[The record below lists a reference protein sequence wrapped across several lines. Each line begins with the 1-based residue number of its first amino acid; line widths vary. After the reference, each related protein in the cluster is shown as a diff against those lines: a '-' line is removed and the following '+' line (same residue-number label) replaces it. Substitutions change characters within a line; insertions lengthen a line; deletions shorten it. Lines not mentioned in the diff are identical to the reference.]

1 MGNLEYRVPCMKC
14 FNYFTVDDTNVPT
27 VRRLCKEYS
36 PDLYKN
42 LGTLKLRL
50 DDVSTIYYLF
60 ADKTELSRQ
69 NILLGYEAKD
79 LNTRTETIQVVDFHI
94 ATELYITYSV
104 GMHHVLDPG
113 YALDLMRT
121 YVPILDRLGVTEQDL
136 IEGESN
142 TRDPKDIPVGYG
154 YQYSIAATDPETG
167 GMINVHLDIIDEDT
181 WDICISCFD

>member
-1 MGNLEYRVPCMKC
+1 MRDIVYKVPCMKC
-14 FNYFTVDDTNVPT
+14 FNYNTVDDTNVST
-27 VRRLCKEYS
+27 VRRLCREYS
-36 PDLYKN
+36 PDLYKYV
-42 LGTLKLRL
+42 GALKLRL

-60 ADKTELSRQ
+60 EDKRNHND

-121 YVPILDRLGVTEQDL
+121 YVPILDRLGVTKQDL
-136 IEGESN
+136 IEGDNNS
-142 TRDPKDIPVGYG
+142 RDPKDIPVGYG
-154 YQYSIAATDPETG
+154 YQYSISATDPETG

>member
-1 MGNLEYRVPCMKC
+1 MGNLEYKVPCMKC
-14 FNYFTVDDTNVPT
+14 FNYFTVDDTNVQV

-36 PDLYKN
+36 PDLYKD

-60 ADKTELSRQ
+60 ADKTTHDR

-104 GMHHVLDPG
+104 GMHHEIDPG
-113 YALDLMRT
+113 YALNLMRA
-121 YVPILDRLGVTEQDL
+121 YVPILDRLGVTKQDL
-136 IEGESN
+136 IEGEN
-142 TRDPKDIPVGYG
+142 NNRDPKDIPVGYG
-154 YQYSIAATDPETG
+154 YQFSVSVTDPETG
-167 GMINVHLDIIDEDT
+167 GMINVHLDIVDEGA